1 MSKEKTNEKGNIKL
15 NKRQFLKSLLTA
27 PIVASGAN
35 ILGAKPNENVIFGQ
49 DSDHFR
55 ICFGSCN
62 YQYNSQSHWSVIGAQ
77 KPDLWVWL
85 GDNIYGDTRNMNTL
99 ESKYKAFKKS
109 EYGDFIKKVPVEG
122 IWDDHDFGENNGNR
136 TYPFKKESQDL
147 HLDFFDVDKSDL
159 RREREGIYY
168 SKTYFN
174 GLIKIYYLDCRY
186 FKEEETGRRRE
197 FLGEAQWQWLEK
209 EIKSSQSEINIFAS
223 SIGVLLNR
231 LFLTEDWAE
240 FPTEKKRLMDL
251 VGDNE
256 VSGAFFLSGDKHF
269 GAMVSRKFS
278 HGWKRVR
285 YHEFQSS
292 GLTHV
297 TSERNLNLV
306 ARLYGKKNVVTERN
320 FGQMDFYK
328 NSEGLQM
335 TWTLHGLEGGQRLTR
350 VFKIDKNSNEKV
362 WERV

>member
-1 MSKEKTNEKGNIKL
+1 MSKSKAQFKL
-15 NKRQFLKSLLTA
+15 SKRQFLKSLLSA
-27 PIVASGAN
+27 PLVASGSHV
-35 ILGAKPNENVIFGQ
+35 LGASTNENVILGQ

-62 YQYNSQSHWSVIGAQ
+62 YQYNSQSHWNVIGAQ
-77 KPDLWVWL
+77 NPDLWIWL

-99 ESKYKAFKKS
+99 ESKYNAFKNS
-109 EYGDFIKKVPVEG
+109 EYGKFIKKVPVEG
-122 IWDDHDFGENNGNR
+122 IWDDHDYGENNADR
-136 TYPFKKESQDL
+136 TYPFKKESQGL
-147 HLDFFDVDKSDL
+147 LLDFFGVDKEDP

-174 GLIKIYYLDCRY
+174 GLIKVYYLDCRY
-186 FKEEETGRRRE
+186 FREEESGSRRE
-197 FLGEAQWQWLEK
+197 FLGEAQWQWLEE
-209 EIKSSQSEINIFAS
+209 EIQSSQAEINIFAS

-240 FPTEKKRLMDL
+240 YPTEKKRLMDL
-251 VGDNE
+251 VGDNK

-269 GAMVSRKFS
+269 GAMVNRKFS
-278 HGWKRVR
+278 RGSGRTR

-306 ARLYGKKNVVTERN
+306 SRLYGKKNVVTERN
-320 FGQMDFYK
+320 FGQMDFYQ

-335 TWTLHGLEGGQRLTR
+335 TWTLHGLEGGQKLTR
-350 VFKIDKNSNEKV
+350 IFKMDKNSSDKV
-362 WERV
+362 WERA